1 MLQYVD
7 DTILLLQDDLQQARN
22 LKLYIFESM
31 SGLKVNFEKSE
42 VMLILDDDPKAQCFY
57 DLFNYQKG
65 SWSIKYMGTPICA
78 RRPTVAEMG
87 FLGERTKK
95 K

>member
-1 MLQYVD
+1 
-7 DTILLLQDDLQQARN
+7 
-22 LKLYIFESM
+22 
-31 SGLKVNFEKSE
+31 
-42 VMLILDDDPKAQCFY
+42 MLILHDDDKIQTY
-57 DLFNYQKG
+57 SDLFNYQSG
-65 SWSIKYMGTPICA
+65 TWPIKYLGIPICA